1 MTLFDF
7 IERFILFVIPGVI
20 AYSMFCY
27 LAGKR
32 PLTDL
37 LNISYIFIASIFSF
51 IVGNFLLQVVNIF
64 SCIKFQLVDVT
75 QILSGNNGSLSV
87 SGIISATVAA
97 IALALVAIFFW
108 DRNLLFRFANF
119 LNLSH
124 RADNNPVWD
133 YMFDIQPW
141 IIVRD
146 HVTGNTYYGK
156 VIKYS
161 DGNEIRELLLEDVRV
176 YSKKN
181 GEYKMLNVYLSRLP
195 SEFSIE
201 IDDYNKEVIKK

>member
-51 IVGNFLLQVVNIF
+51 IVGNLLLQVVNIF

-97 IALALVAIFFW
+97 IGLALVARFF
-108 DRNLLFRFANF
+108 
-119 LNLSH
+119 
-124 RADNNPVWD
+124 
-133 YMFDIQPW
+133 
-141 IIVRD
+141 
-146 HVTGNTYYGK
+146 
-156 VIKYS
+156 
-161 DGNEIRELLLEDVRV
+161 
-176 YSKKN
+176 
-181 GEYKMLNVYLSRLP
+181 
-195 SEFSIE
+195 
-201 IDDYNKEVIKK
+201 